1 MVDCGGHTLRNC
13 FTFRR
18 RWSSGGLWRRPS
30 IAIELRPACNT
41 GIQHTHTHTQVNC
54 VNKGPETRDCGTCFQ
69 PPGVFGDAPA
79 TPPTAAA
86 LIRLC
91 QTRTV
96 GGQRKCRKCAQNF
109 PIVSAPPSSSL
120 NTLMSLQRL
129 LLPRQ
134 SCRMF
139 E

>member
-18 RWSSGGLWRRPS
+18 RIFGVCGGGHRLQSSCVRRATRAS
-30 IAIELRPACNT
+30 NT
-41 GIQHTHTHTQVNC
+41 HTHTHTQVNC